1 MRGYGSINWHHY
13 SRREPLTPTL
23 SPQARGEGEA
33 RLHPRHCEER
43 KRRSNPFF
51 LCVARWIASL
61 AAPLAMTERE
71 SAAVNSAKAGFSPR
85 DRARRSFAGATE
97 FVSRRD
103 APRTNARRAQGRPG
117 ARCTRGLACTM
128 HKANAHEHTGSAE
141 TLRPSLRNGF
151 TAYNG
156 LSPVTGLFCHR
167 RSREAI
173 ASQELDASVG
183 ASGPHD
189 FAVRIG
195 ALVSRAAAS
204 IASRLA
210 FRDDCAY
217 APPVRRDGASW

>member
-1 MRGYGSINWHHY
+1 MTAWVW
-13 SRREPLTPTL
+13 
-23 SPQARGEGEA
+23 PQLRILAAQCARG
-33 RLHPRHCEER
+33 LP
-43 KRRSNPFF
+43 S
-51 LCVARWIASL
+51 V
-61 AAPLAMTERE
+61 
-71 SAAVNSAKAGFSPR
+71 SPP
-85 DRARRSFAGATE
+85 E
-97 FVSRRD
+97 
-103 APRTNARRAQGRPG
+103 NRRAQGRPG

-141 TLRPSLRNGF
+141 TLRPSPRNGF
-151 TAYNG
+151 TAYSA
-156 LSPVTGLFCHR
+156 LSSVTGLSCHR
-167 RSREAI
+167 RSQEAL
-173 ASQELDASVG
+173 ASQKLDASVG